1 MREHT
6 PGPWAIRIKEEEATI
21 YNSDAGS
28 IARVP
33 RELCP
38 KRGMPWEANAA
49 FIVKACNGYED
60 LRGLLEDLW
69 DKTSDYLF
77 VNSGD
82 YYEYKAR
89 IEAIRKAA
97 R

>member
-6 PGPWAIRIKEEEATI
+6 PGPWETSKIGNNYDQHMVYGE
-21 YNSDAGS
+21 DGS
-28 IARVP
+28 NV
-33 RELCP
+33 CNTVYS
-38 KRGMPWEANAA
+38 KANAE
-49 FIVKACNGYED
+49 FIVKACNGYEE
-60 LRGLLEDLW
+60 LRRLLEDLW